1 MAKPKVDKGTGLS
14 KEDCIALGQK
24 VLSSFTDDELHDYV
38 SEVYAK
44 AKTYQDVT
52 GVAAIKKAMG
62 EVNQQTKE
70 DLFHQ
75 CAATANNVAKFEDK
89 AKLIRSGKSDLR
101 NILVP
106 RGKGQGKSL
115 DGAQKA
121 ARGKLFDSFFDKTWN
136 QEKEAILTDK
146 KNDIAIYDALDGKDA
161 SPEAKAVAKHIDRY
175 RDVRNSE
182 SVRSNA
188 IDIKH
193 LSQHK
198 YLDHLHDESK
208 MMNGGSNI
216 VQRAKNLVSGIK
228 SELKPKEAWVNFVK
242 EKLDLYAMF
251 EGSKGVGIDGELN
264 YEYIDKTLNRT
275 FDNIINGRSEMFTRS
290 LVANDREAVKR
301 KKRMFLYFKDW
312 RSWGEYNERYGQG
325 SLVDALMADIRKS
338 GGRIGTSDFMG
349 TNPQGMFM
357 DLKKVQLEVPVNIP
371 REEKFLAKGEEQ
383 LSVWDKKNEYTFN
396 YLLGANP
403 SSIRPTLTN
412 FLANLRSWT
421 TAVKAP
427 YISVTS
433 ISDQAHILEYLG
445 HYGVNRVKGQLT
457 LMATLFNNKMADVPL
472 PERKIFAKQMAYLI
486 RSHIGF
492 TARALDAQSV
502 GSWMNH
508 INEGM
513 FKIFRTKAID
523 EGHLT
528 SALWLMSDNIARHSN
543 SAWESIPDAMRKQFE
558 DFNITK
564 EEWNLLRKKTKD
576 RLFSIDNVNSLTDKE
591 LREYYETTDKS
602 IPLTQL
608 RNELYRKVY
617 SMFDVAAQ
625 NCILNPTSFSRA
637 NIYGNMVP
645 GEIKTEVL
653 KQVMHMKTFAT
664 EYIDRVWRQGLNRNP
679 GLAPKLMFAT
689 RLMAMSMPLAALST
703 WFYNFSQGKSTEF
716 DDPKFLIDSAL
727 PGMGIFLNILD
738 PKKNRTDL
746 TFGLARSPSI
756 TMIMNMVQA
765 PLALIHGDT
774 KAAKKHFTKAI
785 KYLLPYETIPF
796 LAPFIR
802 DMLGEKSYL
811 QPGQRQIFGA

>member
-14 KEDCIALGQK
+14 KEDCIALGK
-24 VLSSFTDDELHDYV
+24 KALSSFTDDELHDYV

-52 GVAAIKKAMG
+52 GIAAIKKAIG
-62 EVNQQTKE
+62 EISQQAKE

-75 CAATANNVAKFEDK
+75 CTKTANNVAKFEPK
-89 AKLIRSGKSDLR
+89 ADLIRSGKSDLR

-106 RGKGQGKSL
+106 RGKGQGQSL

-121 ARGKLFDSFFDKTWN
+121 GRATLYDSFFDETWN
-136 QEKEAILTDK
+136 QEKEAMLINK
-146 KNDIAIYDALDGKDA
+146 KNDISVYDALDGKDA
-161 SPEAKAVAKHIDRY
+161 SPEAKTVAKHVERY

-188 IDIKH
+188 VDIEH
-193 LSQHK
+193 LSQYK

-208 MMNGGSNI
+208 MMNGGANI
-216 VQRAKNLVSGIK
+216 VQRAANIARGKK
-228 SELKPKEAWVNFVK
+228 SLFKPKEAWLNYVK
-242 EKLDLYAMF
+242 ERLNLEAMF
-251 EGSKGVGIDGELN
+251 EGSKGVGIDGELDHA
-264 YEYIDKTLNRT
+264 YIDQILGRT
-275 FDNIINGRSEMFTRS
+275 YDNIINGRSEMFTRS

-312 RSWGEYNERYGQG
+312 RSWGEYNEKYGQG

-338 GGRIGTSDFMG
+338 GGRIGTADFMG
-349 TNPQGMFM
+349 TNPHGMFM
-357 DLKKVQLEVPVNIP
+357 DLKKMQLEVQPEIP
-371 REEKFLAKGEEQ
+371 MEEGFLAKGKKK
-383 LSVWDKKNEYTFN
+383 LSAWDKNNEYNFN

-403 SSIRPTLTN
+403 SSVRPTLTN
-412 FLANLRSWT
+412 FMASLRSFI
-421 TAVKAP
+421 TANRAP
-427 YISVTS
+427 YISLTS
-433 ISDQAHILEYLG
+433 ITDQSHILEYIG
-445 HYGVNRVKGQLT
+445 HYGVNRAKGQLT
-457 LMATLFNNKMADVPL
+457 LMATLFNNKMADISF
-472 PERKIFAKQMAYLI
+472 PERKIFAKQMAYLLK
-486 RSHIGF
+486 SHIGF
-492 TARALDAQSV
+492 MAKALDSQSV

-508 INEGM
+508 IGEGM
-513 FKIFRTKAID
+513 FKLFGTKAID

-528 SALWLMSDNIARHSN
+528 SALWLMSDNIARHSDR
-543 SAWESIPDAMRKQFE
+543 AWESIPDAMRQQFE
-558 DFNITK
+558 DFNISK
-564 EEWNLLRKKTKD
+564 EEWNLLRGKTKN
-576 RLFSIDNVNSLTDKE
+576 RLFSVDNVDSLTDKE

-637 NIYGNMVP
+637 NIYGDMVP
-645 GEIKTEVL
+645 GEYKTEVL
-653 KQVMHMKTFAT
+653 RHVMNMKSFSM

-679 GLAPKLMFAT
+679 GLTPKLMFAM
-689 RLMAMSMPLAALST
+689 RLMAMSMPLAAMSS
-703 WFYNFSQGKSTEF
+703 WFYNFSQGKST
-716 DDPKFLIDSAL
+716 DLTDPKFLIDSAL
-727 PGMGIFLNILD
+727 PGMGMFLNILD

-746 TFGLARSPSI
+746 MFGLARSPSMTLI
-756 TMIMNMVQA
+756 SNMVQA
-765 PLALIHGDT
+765 PMSLIHGDT
-774 KAAKKHFTKAI
+774 KAAKKHFAKAI

-811 QPGQRQIFGA
+811 QPGQHQLFGA